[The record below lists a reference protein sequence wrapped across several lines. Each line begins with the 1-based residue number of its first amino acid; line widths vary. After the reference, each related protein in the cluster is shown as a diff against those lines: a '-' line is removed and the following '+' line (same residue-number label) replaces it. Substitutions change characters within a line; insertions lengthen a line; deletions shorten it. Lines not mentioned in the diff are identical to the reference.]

1 MENQI
6 ACIISNILEPC
17 WTPPRT
23 NRTGANTPSPHT
35 TEQIAGEIKAVQ
47 RRHAPEVRGQAAQWD
62 SMYKFPAKSQMD
74 GPHMQEDHHTLPCP
88 AVHSPAHVP
97 VMLL

>member
-47 RRHAPEVRGQAAQWD
+47 RRHAPEVRG
-62 SMYKFPAKSQMD
+62 
-74 GPHMQEDHHTLPCP
+74 
-88 AVHSPAHVP
+88 
-97 VMLL
+97 